1 MIQFKCPTCSKG
13 FDKQWRLERHLN
25 RKNKCKIP
33 HVSQNKIDECF
44 STLTDELQNTKNELE
59 ETKND
64 LLHTKH
70 DLEETKTIISNIV
83 NQESVCTREHT
94 CEFCKTSFSF
104 ETSLKRH
111 KKTCKE
117 KIDNIAIYEKQL
129 NIPRKNVDKLT
140 CRFCIQKFA
149 TQPAYSRHMNKGCKE
164 KYEYELKLQKQ
175 FIEEKKEAAEQK
187 AQVINNNNNHYENN
201 NIININL
208 PPMNAFGSE
217 NLDYITTKL
226 LIKELQNCKA
236 IKQSDVSSIVDRFT
250 KLIHANPA
258 HPENHNVLFKSLNSG
273 FAKVYTE
280 NGFQEQQATEVQDG
294 IIQNVHKLIQK
305 KGCDEF
311 DYSSQNQ
318 FADVLDDIDV
328 NYGVLDENIKEGT
341 NTRALG
347 KCRNTVK
354 AALYSNKD
362 EIGSTHNLI
371 DL

>member
-1 MIQFKCPTCSKG
+1 MTFECERCHKCFKNNWEL
-13 FDKQWRLERHLN
+13 QRHSN
-25 RKNKCKIP
+25 RKNKCTEKKICKT
-33 HVSQNKIDECF
+33 NIEEKIYILGTEIN
-44 STLTDELQNTKNELE
+44 TLGNEVE
-59 ETKND
+59 ETKKQLTELNKKYTEENNNIIKC
-64 LLHTKH
+64 LHCTKSFNFRSNYTKH
-70 DLEETKTIISNIV
+70 LKVCKGKNDNISIYERELNLTPEEVENLS
-83 NQESVCTREHT
+83 CR
-94 CEFCKTSFSF
+94 FCGTSFSLQ
-104 ETSLKRH
+104 S
-111 KKTCKE
+111 C
-117 KIDNIAIYEKQL
+117 
-129 NIPRKNVDKLT
+129 
-140 CRFCIQKFA
+140 
-149 TQPAYSRHMNKGCKE
+149 YSRHMNTGCKD
-164 KYEYELKLQKQ
+164 KILYESDLRERVLENRRK
-175 FIEEKKEAAEQK
+175 AAEQK
-187 AQVINNNNNHYENN
+187 AQIINNNNHYENH

-208 PPMNAFGSE
+208 PPMNAVGSE

-226 LIKELQNCKA
+226 LIKELKNCKE

-294 IIQNVHKLIQK
+294 IIQNVHKLIQT
-305 KGCDEF
+305 KGCDEYEYK
-311 DYSSQNQ
+311 DDVNNK

-328 NYGVLDENIKEGT
+328 NYGVLGENIKEGT

-371 DL
+371 EL